1 MQGIKLSQ
9 VHNWNT
15 IELTQVHSNKFTR
28 LCTENTSKMSWV
40 KTGPSRLSVTGI
52 ISIPYTVYCIRRFS
66 QRSGPIDSNLRMF
79 IKRPCGTVSPVSI

>member
-52 ISIPYTVYCIRRFS
+52 ISIPYTVYVAS

-79 IKRPCGTVSPVSI
+79 IK